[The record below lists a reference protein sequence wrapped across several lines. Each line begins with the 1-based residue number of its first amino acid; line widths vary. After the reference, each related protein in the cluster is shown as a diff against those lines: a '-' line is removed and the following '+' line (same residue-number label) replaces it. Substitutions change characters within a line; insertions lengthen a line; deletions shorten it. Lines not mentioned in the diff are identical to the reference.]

1 MKFSIVLIHLGDV
14 YYDYIN
20 TCINQL
26 KSFNSDNEIYL
37 VTSSM
42 HFNKV
47 SDNIIL
53 ISDKDL
59 PKSRNHL
66 NFIATN
72 KLDTS
77 FRSGFWKSA
86 LERFMYIE
94 DVVELYNLKNIF
106 HFENDVLI
114 YNSLC
119 HINNTCIKYNFEMV
133 STFDNDKRCIP
144 GIVYF
149 RDYNIL
155 NLLNRFI
162 IENPN
167 INDMLILSKFSKCY
181 ENIVFYL
188 PVVPPNYKFPF
199 FKKFKSKNLKKYHE
213 HFNKFNFIF
222 DAAAIGQYIGGIDPR
237 NTKNNI
243 VKSGFINESA
253 LYNVNDF
260 IIKWEYDEK
269 NRKFPVL
276 IYYGI
281 KYKIF
286 NLHIHSKLLNLFR

>member
-1 MKFSIVLIHLGDV
+1 MKFSIVLVHLGDV
-14 YYDYIN
+14 YNDFIN
-20 TCINQL
+20 TCIDQL
-26 KSFNSDNEIYL
+26 KSFNRDTEIYL
-37 VTSSM
+37 VTSTL
-42 HFNKV
+42 HFDKV
-47 SDNIIL
+47 SDKVIL
-53 ISDKDL
+53 ISDKEL

-72 KLDTS
+72 KLDSS

-114 YNSLC
+114 YNSLS
-119 HINNTCIKYNFEMV
+119 HINIACIKYNFEMV
-133 STFDNDKRCIP
+133 STFDNDNRCIP

-149 RDYNIL
+149 KNINII
-155 NLLNRFI
+155 NLLNIFI
-162 IENPN
+162 LENPKM
-167 INDMLILSKFSKCY
+167 NDMLIISKFAKIY
-181 ENIVFYL
+181 EKLVFYF

-199 FKKFKSKNLKKYHE
+199 FKKYKSKQIKKYHE
-213 HFNKFNFIF
+213 NFDKFNFLF
-222 DAAAIGQYIGGIDPR
+222 DAAAIGQYVGGIDPR
-237 NTKNNI
+237 NTKNNL

-260 IIKWEYDEK
+260 IINWEYDEM
-269 NRKFPVL
+269 NRKSPIL
-276 IYYGI
+276 IYGGI

-286 NLHIHSKLLNLFR
+286 NLHIHCKLLYLFK